1 MPVVF
6 LTPEKPLMDL
16 RNKIK
21 TYFKEGEL
29 YRTQGLLDE
38 ALDKFKTLE
47 RLIKSEHHILNK
59 NSLLAKITLRIDEIN
74 KKLKKQITPSK
85 PPKVSDDVQG
95 LMKEMFSFDDPETK
109 GSSSL
114 GGAIAL
120 AKFGQYDRAIEEF
133 TRLLD
138 NKTLRFEAGKNLLRC
153 WIEQK
158 YVDYAVSL
166 FQKWKKTNFF
176 SPDEMEKLRQ
186 YFQNCLSEAGITRE
200 IAGIEAQKTIE
211 PESQIDDDDILD
223 INSTR
228 FVLTRGHKK
237 GEKIEL
243 EVSFQS
249 GKMIRMLVPKKD
261 KEIIDAIKP
270 GDMINDM
277 VFYSPVAIFSGTGFV
292 SSRKEIE
299 AGPKRGDYS
308 LEIKIIDIAS

>member
-1 MPVVF
+1 
-6 LTPEKPLMDL
+6 MDL
-16 RNKIK
+16 KDKIK

-29 YRTQGLLDE
+29 YRAQGLLDE
-38 ALDKFKTLE
+38 ALDKFKSIE
-47 RLIKSEHHILNK
+47 ELIKANHGIKNRNNLILK
-59 NSLLAKITLRIDEIN
+59 VASRIDEIN
-74 KKLKKQITPSK
+74 KKLKKEYSPLK

-95 LMKEMFSFDDPETK
+95 LMKEMFSFDDPDIK

-120 AKFGQYDRAIEEF
+120 AKFGQYDKAVEEL

-138 NKTLRFEAGKNLLRC
+138 NKFLRFEAAKNILHC
-153 WIEQK
+153 WIDQN

-176 SPDEMEKLRQ
+176 STIEIEKLRQ
-186 YFQNCLSEAGITRE
+186 YFQDTLKETGIKRE
-200 IAGIEAQKTIE
+200 IIGIEAQKTIE
-211 PESQIDDDDILD
+211 PESQIDDEDILD
-223 INSTR
+223 INSIR
-228 FVLTRGHKK
+228 FLLMRGSKK

-249 GKMIRMLVPKKD
+249 GKMIRMLIPKKD
-261 KEIIDAIKP
+261 KEIIDIIKP
-270 GDMINDM
+270 GDMIQDM

-292 SSRKEIE
+292 SSKKEIE

-308 LEIKIIDIAS
+308 LEIKIINIAS